1 MDRIPHRNDK
11 KVLKPKKHRKHHS
24 ASPHHLRY
32 GSDAVPHVKRSGS
45 LPAQFS
51 RGKHPSEYRHVTS
64 PQQLF
69 SYVDNQI
76 AHFAQYHNQSRSEMM
91 RQYFPEQEL
100 ESYEM
105 LKRQVE
111 AQALAATDLNA
122 KSKKKAASQSDA
134 KQKQNEGSQLKNFIN
149 PPKREPP
156 SNKEVEELDISM
168 QFGGLTDED
177 LSTMYK
183 RWINIRRKSLNTKQ
197 RKEICIFLKRI
208 RFELEARSAMLRRT
222 SPEESRQP
230 EGPGPKEDGDLEDKN
245 PTAQNP
251 SLQNSS
257 HSPDI
262 KQQDSAVETPQN
274 NRLPTVLQSPR
285 RLRRSKV
292 ICEIEV
298 HV

>member
-1 MDRIPHRNDK
+1 MKITEK
-11 KVLKPKKHRKHHS
+11 KISVS
-24 ASPHHLRY
+24 I
-32 GSDAVPHVKRSGS
+32 
-45 LPAQFS
+45 
-51 RGKHPSEYRHVTS
+51 
-64 PQQLF
+64 LF
-69 SYVDNQI
+69 
-76 AHFAQYHNQSRSEMM
+76 E
-91 RQYFPEQEL
+91 
-100 ESYEM
+100 
-105 LKRQVE
+105 
-111 AQALAATDLNA
+111 
-122 KSKKKAASQSDA
+122 
-134 KQKQNEGSQLKNFIN
+134 
-149 PPKREPP
+149 P

-230 EGPGPKEDGDLEDKN
+230 EGPGPKEDGGLEEDKN